1 MRLDA
6 IEFKFEKPARKAMR
20 QFEGKEYDVPF
31 AMNGQKFIRIGMTFS
46 RWTRNIAKVVIRK
59 LFKTI
64 CTIN

>member
-6 IEFKFEKPARKAMR
+6 IEFKFEKPARKAKR
-20 QFEGKEYDVPF
+20 QFESKVYDVPF
-31 AMNGQKFIRIGMTFS
+31 AMNGQKIIRIGMTFS